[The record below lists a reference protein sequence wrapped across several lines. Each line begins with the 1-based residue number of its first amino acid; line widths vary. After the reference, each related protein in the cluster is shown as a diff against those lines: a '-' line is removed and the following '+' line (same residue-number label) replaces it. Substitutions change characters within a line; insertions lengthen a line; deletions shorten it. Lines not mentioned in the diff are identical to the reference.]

1 MVHKIRVDNLS
12 ITLMTK
18 DHLTQMT
25 IGKEI
30 NHVNRIMLQW
40 RTRSLKSAII
50 VI

>member
-1 MVHKIRVDNLS
+1 MVHKIRVNNLS

-18 DHLTQMT
+18 DHLTQIT

-30 NHVNRIMLQW
+30 NRIMLQW